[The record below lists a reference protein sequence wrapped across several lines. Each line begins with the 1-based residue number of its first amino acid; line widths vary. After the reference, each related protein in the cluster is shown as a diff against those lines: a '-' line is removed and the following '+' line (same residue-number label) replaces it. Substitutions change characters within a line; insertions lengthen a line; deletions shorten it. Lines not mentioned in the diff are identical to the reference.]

1 MKTKKIIKLLRA
13 DGDPTRLLATEAA
26 NRLEMLSVDLKKLH
40 AKLAAMKAERD
51 AMLADLKREHKCSSC
66 KHNDNTEHPECMI
79 TECEFCENC
88 HCYACV
94 DGDQWEWRGAKD
106 TNVPTKEDQP

>member
-1 MKTKKIIKLLRA
+1 MKTKKIIKLLRNYDPNSYDIPPINAAA
-13 DGDPTRLLATEAA
+13 D
-26 NRLEMLSVDLKKLH
+26 RLELLSAEQKKLH

-66 KHNDNTEHPECMI
+66 KHNDDTEHPECMI

-94 DGDQWEWRGAKD
+94 DGDQWEWRGDKD
-106 TNVPTKEDQP
+106 TNVPSKEE